1 MTGRIF
7 TGQNRSGHKGGQ
19 NETFKAVERR
29 PATFDLGTRDCA
41 FERVDQ
47 RGGNPQ
53 ILSSRQFTLGLGECA
68 HDHQIGYRKSSPEK
82 ARLSFPIIFSS
93 SLDS

>member
-7 TGQNRSGHKGGQ
+7 TGQNRSGRKGGQ

-47 RGGNPQ
+47 SGGNLPQ
-53 ILSSRQFTLGLGECA
+53 ILSSRQFTLGLGFTQA
-68 HDHQIGYRKSSPEK
+68 
-82 ARLSFPIIFSS
+82 FSERGRP
-93 SLDS
+93 LAIEAIRP